1 MDSKVNRRIEILL
14 IEDEQIDKMAIRRGL
29 KEGSGSA
36 YEITIA
42 DTLSAGLMMLKKK
55 NFDVLITDL
64 GLPDSQ
70 GIETFLTLKKEALKT
85 PIVVLTGLADE
96 ETGIR
101 AMHEGA
107 QDYLIKGE
115 MDTRLLSRVIKYAIE
130 RKKILE
136 EREGLILELR
146 ESLAKIKTLKGLIP
160 ICSGCKKVRDD
171 RGFWEQ
177 VEAYIRGHSEAEF
190 SHGLC
195 PDCARRLYP
204 EHYK

>member
-1 MDSKVNRRIEILL
+1 MNSKTDRLIELLL
-14 IEDEQIDKMAIRRGL
+14 IEDEKIDKMAIRRSL
-29 KEGSGSA
+29 KEDRGSE
-36 YEITIA
+36 YDITIV
-42 DTLSAGLMMLKKK
+42 DTLSAGLMMLKKI
-55 NFDVLITDL
+55 NFDVLMTDL

-70 GIETFLTLKKEALKT
+70 GIETFLTLKKAAPKI

-101 AMHEGA
+101 AMQEGA

-136 EREGLILELR
+136 EKEGLILELR
-146 ESLAKIKTLKGLIP
+146 ESLANIKTLKGLIP
-160 ICSGCKKVRDD
+160 ICPGCKKVRDD

-177 VEAYIRGHSEAEF
+177 VEAYISEHSEAEF

-204 EHYK
+204 EYFK